1 MLAEELDDMVKDY
14 EQAVKRQA
22 RLSLEDY
29 LRLQQKTRDDLRAEL
44 TPGAAARLRRALVLG
59 EVIRLERLAVE
70 EVEVGAAIEESSA
83 SWGIRA
89 DEVRASLNSDAGR
102 SVVSNRLLSSKAVQR
117 LVAIARGEAPE
128 LAPVEEAEERRSR
141 QQAASK

>member
-1 MLAEELDDMVKDY
+1 
-14 EQAVKRQA
+14 
-22 RLSLEDY
+22 
-29 LRLQQKTRDDLRAEL
+29 
-44 TPGAAARLRRALVLG
+44 LG

-83 SWGIRA
+83 TWGIRA

-102 SVVSNRLLSSKAVQR
+102 SVVSNRLLSNKAVQR

-128 LAPVEEAEERRSR
+128 LAPVEEAGEQGSGGAEEQEAGSE
-141 QQAASK
+141 QVEEG